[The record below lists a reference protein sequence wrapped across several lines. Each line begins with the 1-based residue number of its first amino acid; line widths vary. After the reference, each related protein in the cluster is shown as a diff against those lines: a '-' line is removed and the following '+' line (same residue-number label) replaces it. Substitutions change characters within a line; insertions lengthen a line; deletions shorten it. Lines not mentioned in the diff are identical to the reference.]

1 MLNRLQ
7 AAWRALVA
15 PPQQKRYLSWDA
27 ARPVSRISDWGPQP
41 GAPNSP
47 WSNPSVLRARAA
59 AEFGNNP
66 ICRRGVEA
74 LTNACW
80 GGSGITPL
88 FTDRSVQTLWER
100 WSRACDAGGRLD
112 WIGVGMQVLTSTI
125 VAGEAFVV
133 LRVDEAAPGV
143 PLTLQVLG
151 PEFLDES
158 KTDASTISGIR
169 YDNLRP
175 TGYWLFRQNPALSGA
190 NLESVYV
197 PASECLHVYRGLLPG
212 ATRGQ
217 SWLAP
222 VLIALRELAD
232 YLEAA
237 LVRAKTGAVLCAFVR
252 APEGFP
258 GPLQQDGTLPSLEP
272 GSVVRLQPGEDIEF
286 SKPPETDAG
295 FDPFVR
301 TQLRRIAAGLGIPYE
316 VLSGDLAQVTFASGR
331 AGLLEFKRTIESVQ
345 YGLLIPL
352 FCEPVLRRWA
362 ELARAVGVLPGDAD
376 VEVRRWVAPEIEM
389 LDRRAEVLTD
399 LLRVR
404 AGFASRSEI
413 IGRTGWR
420 AEDVDAEIAQDN
432 ARADALGLVFDSD
445 ARRRTQQGQDVPD
458 VVAAGSEQGA
468 EQ

>member
-1 MLNRLQ
+1 LLPQSMFDRLQ
-7 AAWRALVA
+7 RAWRELVG
-15 PPQQKRYLSWDA
+15 PPTTKRYLSWDA
-27 ARPVSRISDWGPQP
+27 ARPISRIADWGPQP
-41 GAPNSP
+41 GSPNSP

-66 ICRRGVEA
+66 LARRGVEA
-74 LTNACW
+74 LVNACW

-88 FTDRSVQTLWER
+88 FRDRTVQALWER
-100 WSRACDAGGRLD
+100 WSRACDASGRLD
-112 WIGVGMQVLTSTI
+112 WVGLGAQILTSVI
-125 VAGEAFVV
+125 VAGECFVI

-158 KTDASTISGIR
+158 KTDASTIAGIR
-169 YDNLRP
+169 YDGLRP
-175 TGYWLFRQNPALSGA
+175 AGYWLFRQNPALSGA

-197 PASECLHVYRGLLPG
+197 PADQVLHIYRPLLPG

-222 VLIALRELAD
+222 VLIALNELAS
-232 YLEAA
+232 YLEAG
-237 LVRAKTGAVLCAFVR
+237 LVRAKTGAILTAFITTPDGI
-252 APEGFP
+252 APWGANQE
-258 GPLQQDGTLPSLEP
+258 LPTLEP
-272 GSVVRLQPGEDIEF
+272 GSVIKLDPGQSIEF
-286 SKPPETDAG
+286 TEPPATDAA

-331 AGLLEFKRTIESVQ
+331 AGLLEFKRTVESIQ
-345 YGLLIPL
+345 YGLLIPA
-352 FCEPVLRRWA
+352 FCEPVLRRWS
-362 ELARAVGVLPGDAD
+362 ELARAVGVLPNDAD
-376 VEVRRWVAPEIEM
+376 TEVRRWVAPEIEM

-432 ARADALGLVFDSD
+432 RRADALGLVFDSD
-445 ARRRTQQGQDVPD
+445 ARRRTQQGQDVP
-458 VVAAGSEQGA
+458 AEEQGA
-468 EQ
+468 EA

>member
-1 MLNRLQ
+1 MLDRIQ
-7 AAWRALVA
+7 AAWRALTA
-15 PPQQKRYLSWDA
+15 PPPQKRYLQWDA
-27 ARPVSRISDWGPQP
+27 ARPVSRITDWGPQP
-41 GAPNSP
+41 GSPNSP
-47 WSNPSVLRARAA
+47 WSNPSVLRARAV

-66 ICRRGVEA
+66 LARRGVEA
-74 LTNACW
+74 LVNAAW

-88 FTDRSVQTLWER
+88 FRDRTVQALWER
-100 WSRACDAGGRLD
+100 WSRACDASGRLD
-112 WIGVGMQVLTSTI
+112 WVGLGAQILTSVI
-125 VAGEAFVV
+125 VAGECFVI

-158 KTDASTISGIR
+158 KTDASTIGGIR
-169 YDNLRP
+169 YDGLRP
-175 TGYWLFRQNPALSGA
+175 AGYWLYRQNPTLAGA
-190 NLESVYV
+190 SAESVFV
-197 PASECLHVYRGLLPG
+197 PADQVLHVYRPLLPG

-222 VLIALRELAD
+222 VLIALNELAS
-232 YLEAA
+232 YLEAG
-237 LVRAKTGAVLCAFVR
+237 LVRAKVGAILTAFITTPDGI
-252 APEGFP
+252 APW
-258 GPLQQDGTLPSLEP
+258 GPNQELPSLEP
-272 GSVVRLQPGEDIEF
+272 GSVIKLEPGQNIEF
-286 SKPPETDAG
+286 TKPPETDQA

-301 TQLRRIAAGLGIPYE
+301 AQMRRIAAGLGIPYE
-316 VLSGDLAQVTFASGR
+316 VLSGDLSQVTFASGR

-352 FCEPVLRRWA
+352 FCEPVLRRWS
-362 ELARAVGVLPGDAD
+362 ELARAVGVLTPDAD

-420 AEDVDAEIAQDN
+420 AEDVDAEIAADN
-432 ARADALGLVFDSD
+432 ARADALGLIFDSD

-468 EQ
+468 EA